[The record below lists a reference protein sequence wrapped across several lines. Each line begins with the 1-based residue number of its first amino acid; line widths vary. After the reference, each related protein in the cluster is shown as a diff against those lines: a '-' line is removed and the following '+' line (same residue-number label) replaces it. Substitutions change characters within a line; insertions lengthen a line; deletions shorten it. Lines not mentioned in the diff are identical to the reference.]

1 MKGDGDGWAAGPNGA
16 AMWGKNGA
24 AGILLLAAPA
34 GAELNS
40 WSLLMQHRAHWTN
53 NGGTWA
59 LPGGARDSHETVED
73 AALREAEEETGIK
86 ASDVEIL
93 KSFVTAGPFPK
104 DPQRPEL
111 PGEWSYTTVIARTV
125 DGQELP
131 TTANNES
138 LELRWVPLSEVDSM
152 PLMPAFEKA
161 WPKLRDL
168 LGELAMTH

>member
-24 AGILLLAAPA
+24 AGILLLA
-34 GAELNS
+34 GHDGEDLDS
-40 WSLLMQHRAHWTN
+40 WTMLMQHRAHWTN

-59 LPGGARDSHETVED
+59 LPGGARDSHESAAD
-73 AALREAEEETGIK
+73 AALREAHEETGIN
-86 ASDVEIL
+86 ATEVEIL
-93 KSFVTAGPFPK
+93 KAVVTAGPFPK

-111 PGEWSYTTVIARTV
+111 PGEWSYTTVIAGTI
-125 DGQELP
+125 DGEELE

-138 LELRWVPLSEVDSM
+138 LELRWVALSEVAEM
-152 PLMPAFEKA
+152 PLMPAFHKA
-161 WPKLRDL
+161 WPQLRAL